1 MYIRTNILYIMCK
14 TKKST
19 WLCGL
24 LSTSV
29 GLLLLQ
35 GAEAQAK
42 PWADVSVFS
51 MNESQLRSVYP
62 ELQKIASPKIRAR
75 GMRGQWKLPDVKVG
89 GHLFDSVLYARDGKL
104 QRIEHVWSVIANPC
118 LGRAVYDDVVAA
130 LTSQLGKADAS
141 NEAMQ
146 GRIGQRSTVWTV
158 GETYLITY
166 VNQLDYQCS
175 VRLVNRPKL
184 PKDGSAL

>member
-1 MYIRTNILYIMCK
+1 MYIRTNILYTMYK
-14 TKKST
+14 TKKPMRL
-19 WLCGL
+19 WGL

-35 GAEAQAK
+35 GAAVQAT
-42 PWADVSVFS
+42 PWADASVFF

-62 ELQKIASPKIRAR
+62 ELQNIASPKIRAR
-75 GMRGQWKLPDVKVG
+75 GVLGQWELPDVKVG
-89 GHLFDSVLYARDGKL
+89 GHMFDSVLYARDGKL

-118 LGRAVYDDVVAA
+118 LGLAVYDDVVAA
-130 LTSQLGKADAS
+130 LTAQLGKADAS
-141 NEAMQ
+141 SEAIQ
-146 GRIGQRSTVWTV
+146 GKTGQRSTVWTV

-175 VRLVNRPKL
+175 VRLVNKPKL
-184 PKDGSAL
+184 RKDGSAL